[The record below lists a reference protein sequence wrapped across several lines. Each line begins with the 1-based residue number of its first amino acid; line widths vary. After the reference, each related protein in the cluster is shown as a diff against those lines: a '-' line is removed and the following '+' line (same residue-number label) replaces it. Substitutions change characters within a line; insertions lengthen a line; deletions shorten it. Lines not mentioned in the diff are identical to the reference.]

1 MLTVPRPEELL
12 EGFLTGNE
20 RQQLR
25 FWPQLQAQAPQLK
38 EFAWQKL
45 LHQPRT
51 ANSWSSG
58 ALLRLLAS
66 DSSMLKE
73 IKAVFPGGWLPAPVG
88 ASDLFAEI
96 QDALLLEQ
104 LEIADRF
111 TSSALREMAGAA
123 AVTRGYVY
131 YSEVAKFDPALLAH
145 IDAVWWLYSNGRFGF
160 RIQQRLRQS
169 SDGNWEKLWLTL
181 GWKLDGVWTRYPN
194 SFNWSHG
201 APEGHLPLINQLRG
215 VRLFDAILR
224 HPALDAVTPP
234 A

>member
-25 FWPQLQAQAPQLK
+25 FWPQLQAQAPQLQ

-51 ANSWSSG
+51 ANSW
-58 ALLRLLAS
+58 R
-66 DSSMLKE
+66 
-73 IKAVFPGGWLPAPVG
+73 LPAPVG

-111 TSSALREMAGAA
+111 TSSALREMAGVA

-131 YSEVAKFDPALLAH
+131 YSEVAGFDPALLAH
-145 IDAVWWLYSNGRFGF
+145 IDALWWLYSNGRFGF

-181 GWKLDGVWTRYPN
+181 GWKFDGVWTRYPN
-194 SFNWSHG
+194 SFNWTHA
-201 APEGHLPLINQLRG
+201 APEGHLPLVNQLRG

-224 HPALDAVTPP
+224 HPALDTVTTS

>member
-25 FWPQLQAQAPQLK
+25 FWPQLQAQAPHLQ

-45 LHQPRT
+45 LNQPRT
-51 ANSWSSG
+51 AVSWSSG

-88 ASDLFAEI
+88 ASALFAEI

-111 TSSALREMAGAA
+111 TSSALREMAGVA

-131 YSEVAKFDPALLAH
+131 YSEVAGFDPALLAH
-145 IDAVWWLYSNGRFGF
+145 IDALWWLYSNGRFGF

-169 SDGNWEKLWLTL
+169 SDGNWEKLW
-181 GWKLDGVWTRYPN
+181 TRYPN

-201 APEGHLPLINQLRG
+201 APEGHLPLVNQLRG

-224 HPALDAVTPP
+224 HPALDAVTTS